1 MIYLDH
7 AATTPMYPAVF
18 QEMIPWMLPDHVGN
32 AGSTHSQGRAT
43 HHAIEKA
50 RIQVADMISAQPS
63 EIFFTSG
70 GTESNNLV
78 AHILHQFC
86 QRILTTPFEHASVRA
101 SLGEDWIMPVNV
113 NHNGTLLKEE
123 FDKAC
128 DGFAGIIGV
137 SVMWVNNEIGSVQP
151 IQEIAAECNARHNV
165 IFHTDATQAIGHVS
179 VRTWNGID
187 LLTMSAH
194 KFGGPQGIGA
204 IYISKRIQRM
214 LGQNPLILGGGQERG
229 MRSGT
234 ENVAGIVGMGKAAEI
249 VSSKSEYEIKNFY
262 KALRSAFYHSFA
274 KYMQKYSYRTNGDTS
289 LNIISLTI
297 PGVESESLMMLLDK
311 EGICVSAGSA
321 CSAASKEPSAT
332 LKAIGL
338 SDDDASCTI
347 RISMGW
353 NTTEREMVTAA
364 RIIAEQVDRV
374 KQLYH
379 S

>member
-1 MIYLDH
+1 
-7 AATTPMYPAVF
+7 
-18 QEMIPWMLPDHVGN
+18 
-32 AGSTHSQGRAT
+32 
-43 HHAIEKA
+43 
-50 RIQVADMISAQPS
+50 
-63 EIFFTSG
+63 
-70 GTESNNLV
+70 
-78 AHILHQFC
+78 
-86 QRILTTPFEHASVRA
+86 
-101 SLGEDWIMPVNV
+101 MPVNV

-137 SVMWVNNEIGSVQP
+137 SVMWVNNEIGAVQP

-165 IFHTDATQAIGHVS
+165 IFHTDATQAIGHVP
-179 VRTWNGID
+179 VKIMDGID

-204 IYISKRIQRM
+204 IYMSKRIQRM

-234 ENVAGIVGMGKAAEI
+234 ENVAGIIGMGKAAEI
-249 VSSKSEYEIKNFY
+249 VSSKSEDEIENFY
-262 KALRSAFYHSFA
+262 SNLRGIFYDVLS
-274 KYMQKYSYRTNGDTS
+274 KQMWQYPYRTNGNS
-289 LNIISLTI
+289 FLNIISLTI
-297 PGVESESLMMLLDK
+297 PGIESESLMMLLDK
-311 EGICVSAGSA
+311 EGVCVSAGSA

-353 NTTEREMVTAA
+353 TTTAQEMETAA